1 MQQPKK
7 SKQTPLDLLFS
18 ADDEVVIAAIELMA
32 EKGTKE
38 VVNPLLELLLNCSAP
53 VQRAIESL
61 LYQIKDQQAVEV
73 LIDALD
79 NPKFI
84 SIRPTI
90 LASFWN
96 SGHLPEGH
104 IDLLCGI
111 AAEGSFDEALEVLTI
126 VENMDG
132 PLEPQKLEAGIAVVS
147 QSIKNN
153 AEEARTGLLE
163 SLYEELTKFRGQ

>member
-7 SKQTPLDLLFS
+7 SKTPSLDLLFS

-61 LYQIKDQQAVEV
+61 LYQIKDQAAVEV
-73 LIDALD
+73 LIEALE
-79 NPKFI
+79 NPKFKPV
-84 SIRPTI
+84 RHTI

-132 PLEPQKLEAGIAVVS
+132 PLEPQKLEAGITAVS
-147 QSIKNN
+147 KSIKNHPQ
-153 AEEARTGLLE
+153 ESRTGLLE
-163 SLYEELTKFRGQ
+163 SLYEELIKFREQ